1 MISAVLDSN
10 IFISS
15 FLFNGNQR
23 RIVNHAIEGDF
34 RINISHEILSEI
46 DSVLKRPKF
55 KLTFNQIFLF
65 LNEVS
70 SLSEICYPSGKIID
84 SCRDS
89 NDHIILECAVESK
102 SDYIVT
108 GDNDLLILK
117 KYKAI
122 TIINSDAFL
131 SILEEQSTQELI

>member
-10 IFISS
+10 IFISA

-23 RIVNHAIEGDF
+23 RIINHAIEGNF
-34 RINISHEILSEI
+34 KVNISHEILSEI

-55 KLTFNQIFLF
+55 KLTLNQIILF

-70 SLSEICYPSGKIID
+70 SLSEICYPFGKIID
-84 SCRDS
+84 SYRESD
-89 NDHIILECAVESK
+89 DHIILECALESK

-122 TIINSDAFL
+122 TIINSDVFL
-131 SILEEQSTQELI
+131 YILEE

>member
-1 MISAVLDSN
+1 M
-10 IFISS
+10 
-15 FLFNGNQR
+15 
-23 RIVNHAIEGDF
+23 
-34 RINISHEILSEI
+34 
-46 DSVLKRPKF
+46 
-55 KLTFNQIFLF
+55 
-65 LNEVS
+65 
-70 SLSEICYPSGKIID
+70 SEICYPSGKIVD

-89 NDHIILECAVESK
+89 DDHIILECSVESR

-131 SILEEQSTQELI
+131 SILEEQSTQETI

>member
-10 IFISS
+10 IFISA

-23 RIVNHAIEGDF
+23 RIINHAIKGDF

-55 KLTFNQIFLF
+55 KLTLNQISLF

-70 SLSEICYPSGKIID
+70 SLSEICYPSDKIVD

-89 NDHIILECAVESK
+89 DDHIILECAVESK

-131 SILEEQSTQELI
+131 SILEEQSTQDLI

>member
-10 IFISS
+10 IFISA

-23 RIVNHAIEGDF
+23 RIINHAIEGDF
-34 RINISHEILSEI
+34 RINSSHEIVSEI

-55 KLTFNQIFLF
+55 KLTLNQISLF
-65 LNEVS
+65 LNEIN
-70 SLSEICYPSGKIID
+70 SLSEICYPSAKIIN

-89 NDHIILECAVESK
+89 DDHIILECAVESK

-131 SILEEQSTQELI
+131 SILEEETV